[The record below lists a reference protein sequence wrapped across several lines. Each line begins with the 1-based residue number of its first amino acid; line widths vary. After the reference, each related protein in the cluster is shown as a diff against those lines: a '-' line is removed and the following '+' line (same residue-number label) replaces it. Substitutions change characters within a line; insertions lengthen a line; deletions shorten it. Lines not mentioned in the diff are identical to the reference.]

1 VNNEVDPVPRDEGS
15 TLYESEHGDGLQAY
29 WTNYVR
35 VGLVWDTRDRETA
48 PRRGTWSE
56 VVLRRV
62 DQSLGA
68 DLDFTQWMLVDRR
81 YFALGERLVL
91 AHRYHLQ
98 GLFGGAPVEQLQ
110 RIDTSFREGEGL
122 GGSTSLRGVHRNR
135 YTGEG
140 MLSWNAEL
148 RGRVK
153 SFRMMERDLYVAAS
167 VFLDQGRVWTDEVRF
182 DELLSDLHR
191 GYGVGLHGGMGE
203 NLVASLYAGV
213 SAGTRPQVYVLLGY
227 LF

>member
-1 VNNEVDPVPRDEGS
+1 
-15 TLYESEHGDGLQAY
+15 
-29 WTNYVR
+29 
-35 VGLVWDTRDRETA
+35 
-48 PRRGTWSE
+48 
-56 VVLRRV
+56 
-62 DQSLGA
+62 
-68 DLDFTQWMLVDRR
+68 MLVDRR
-81 YFALGERLVL
+81 YFALGERLVV